1 MKLGSLRARGYRAG
15 LVTGVAAVT
24 LVAGA
29 VGAVVAVGSSQP
41 TGKTVSYL
49 GLNFTVPDDW
59 PVITVS
65 PTSTTCVR
73 FDQHAV
79 YLGTPGTNQNC
90 PAGLV
95 GGTEAMLVQ
104 PGSAATTTS
113 TVDTTGQQI
122 SVTTPTVTITAAYST
137 DEATM
142 DSVLTSAGLPLP
154 TPVTPSSGTKQP
166 QFRANA
172 AVAAVPNDATN
183 FLGKGFDAC
192 EAPSQD
198 SMTAWKAA
206 SPYSA
211 VGIYIGGAERGC
223 KDQPNLS
230 ASWVSAQYTA
240 GWRFIPIYVGL
251 QASLKQLTN
260 PNAQGIAAA
269 DDAVAKAVALGI
281 GPGNVLYDDMEA
293 YDAPQR
299 PGVLAFESGWTA
311 ELHKKGY
318 FAGVYSS
325 SNSGIADLV
334 THYGGLSTPDVSY
347 AARWNGVAD
356 TTDAVI
362 PAADWASHQR
372 VHQYAS
378 PLNGETFGGV
388 KIGTDDDF
396 MDVGIAGTGVPTVRS
411 AYQTVAPRRVLD
423 TRVGTGA
430 PKAALGPGKVI
441 TVPIS
446 GLPSSVTSVVLNVT
460 VTSPS
465 TTSFLTVYPDGVPVP
480 TASSLNFTRNETIPN
495 LVTVPVYDGAVR
507 FFNHLGTVHVLADLF
522 GYYTT
527 SAGFQYHQLAPTRL
541 LDTRIGVG
549 APKAKLGAG
558 GTVNLTV
565 GGVAGIPATAT
576 AVIMNITAVNP
587 TEASFLTAY
596 AGGTT
601 LPTVS
606 NVNFT
611 PRETIPNL
619 AIVPVNNGVVSIFN
633 HVGTVDVLGDVQGYF
648 TSDTSFQFTPTAP
661 TRLLDTR
668 AGTGTA
674 GRTTPLGTNGVVKLA
689 VAGVA
694 GVPANVEAVVLNV
707 TAVGPSATSF
717 LTVYP
722 DGQARPGVS
731 NLNYSKG
738 ETIPNAV
745 IVPVVDGS
753 VDFYNHVGNVH
764 VVADIAGYFTG

>member
-1 MKLGSLRARGYRAG
+1 LGSLPVRGYRSG
-15 LVTGVAAVT
+15 LAVGVLVVA

-29 VGAVVAVGSSQP
+29 VGAVVAVGSQSA
-41 TGKTVSYL
+41 GKTVSYL

-79 YLGTPGTNQNC
+79 YLGIPGVNQDC
-90 PAGLV
+90 PAGLI
-95 GGTEAMLVQ
+95 GSTEAMLVQ

-113 TVDTTGQQI
+113 TVDTTGRQI
-122 SVTTPTVTITAAYST
+122 SVTTPTVTITAKYST
-137 DEATM
+137 DEATI
-142 DSVLTSAGLPLP
+142 DSVITSAGLPLP
-154 TPVTPSSGTKQP
+154 TPVTPSTAVQP
-166 QFRANA
+166 KLRANA
-172 AVAAVPNDATN
+172 TVATLPNDATN

-192 EAPSQD
+192 AAPSQP
-198 SMTAWKAA
+198 SMTTWKSA

-211 VGIYIGGAERGC
+211 VGIYIGGANRSC
-223 KDQPNLS
+223 DQPNLT
-230 ASWVSAQYTA
+230 AAWVSAQYTA
-240 GWRFIPIYVGL
+240 GWRFLPIYVGL
-251 QASLKQLTN
+251 QARDNQLTN
-260 PNAQGIAAA
+260 ANAQGIAAA
-269 DDAVAKAVALGI
+269 DDAVAKAAGLAI

-293 YDAPQR
+293 YTVAQQS
-299 PGVLAFESGWTA
+299 GALAFESGWTA

-325 SNSGIADLV
+325 SGSGITDLV
-334 THYGGLSTPDVSY
+334 SHYGGLSTPDVSY
-347 AARWNGVAD
+347 AARWNQTAD
-356 TTDAVI
+356 TDDAAI
-362 PAADWASHQR
+362 PAADWANHQR
-372 VHQYAS
+372 VHQYDNTGVA
-378 PLNGETFGGV
+378 GETFGGV
-388 KIGTDDDF
+388 NIKTDDDF
-396 MDVGIAGTGVPTVRS
+396 LDVGIAGTAVPTVHS

-423 TRVGTGA
+423 TRAGTGA
-430 PKAALGPGKVI
+430 PKAALGAGQTI
-441 TVPIS
+441 SVPIT
-446 GLPSSVTSVVLNVT
+446 GLPANATAVVLNVT

-465 TTSFLTVYPDGVPVP
+465 TTSFLSVYPDGVPVP

-495 LVTVPVYDGAVR
+495 LVTVPVYDGSVR
-507 FFNHLGTVHVLADLF
+507 FFNHVGSTHVLADLF

-527 SAGFQYHQLAPTRL
+527 GTGFQYHQLAPTRL
-541 LDTRIGVG
+541 LDTRSGLG
-549 APKAKLGAG
+549 APRAKLGAG
-558 GTVNLTV
+558 QTVDLTV
-565 GGVAGIPATAT
+565 GGVAGIPATVT

-587 TEASFLTAY
+587 TDASFLTAF

-611 PRETIPNL
+611 RNETIPNL
-619 AIVPVNNGVVSIFN
+619 AIVPVGNGVVSIFN
-633 HVGTVDVLGDVQGYF
+633 HVGTVDVLGDVLGYF
-648 TSDTSFQFTPTAP
+648 TAGTTAQFTPTAP

-674 GRTTPLGTNGVVKLA
+674 GRRTPVGANGVVKLK
-689 VAGVA
+689 VAGTA
-694 GVPANVEAVVLNV
+694 GIPAGVEAVVLNV
-707 TAVGPSATSF
+707 TAVSPTATSF

-731 NLNYSKG
+731 NLNFTRN

-745 IVPVVDGS
+745 IVPVVNGS
-753 VDFYNHVGNVH
+753 VDFYNHVGSVH